1 MTDAPC
7 VRQWRAA
14 YRCRVSAELLQ
25 RAASSGAWLTAVLRG
40 TVGVEQAL
48 DVLSTDGEPPL
59 FLTSGENEPLT
70 LPFAVARW
78 RQLGVLGWIYL
89 PVAPGDAARL
99 PGPTTFAAAALDRGV
114 ALVAVG
120 EPLIGL
126 IPADGDEDGIWGE
139 YPTSGPARGYVD
151 SPAEADR
158 SLLEELNVGV
168 AALDGNDLASW
179 RSDADEL
186 RGQWAVAEP
195 MPPGTDPRS
204 ERLALR
210 SRRILELL
218 EAAGTDDGGG
228 GRTAA
233 EMAIRRSALADLS
246 RAARHAHAVAWNT
259 GLGRPPKTG

>member
-99 PGPTTFAAAALDRGV
+99 PGPDHIRRRSPRPRSRTGC
-114 ALVAVG
+114 VG

-126 IPADGDEDGIWGE
+126 IPDGDEDGIWGE

-179 RSDADEL
+179 RRTLDEL

-218 EAAGTDDGGG
+218 EAAGTDDDGGS
-228 GRTAA
+228 RTAA

-259 GLGRPPKTG
+259 GLRRPPKAG